1 MTPAAT
7 DTAALAPAPRRG
19 FTDHGVF
26 GMALFVFTEVMLFLG
41 FISAY
46 LIVENAAAPGAWP
59 PPDQPRLPV
68 ERTAFNTAVLLASG
82 ALLFLAHRAFRARG
96 PAAARRPMLAALLC
110 GAFFVAFQG
119 VEWAALIAQGLTLHS
134 SQIGAFFYLIVGAHA
149 AHALAAVVAL
159 GACAWALHAGT
170 LKPSVFGTTQ
180 VFWYFVVLMWPAL
193 YWLVYL

>member
-1 MTPAAT
+1 MARTAT
-7 DTAALAPAPRRG
+7 DPAVLAPRRG

-26 GMALFVFTEVMLFLG
+26 GMALFVFTEVMLFMG

-46 LIVENAAAPGAWP
+46 LIVKNAALPGLWP

-82 ALLFLAHRAFRARG
+82 VLLFFANRAFRARG
-96 PAAARRPMLAALLC
+96 PKAAGPLLVAALLC

-119 VEWAALIAQGLTLHS
+119 AEWVGLIAQGLTLHS

-149 AHALAAVVAL
+149 VHALAAVLAL
-159 GACAWALHAGT
+159 GACAWWLRAGT
-170 LKPSVFGTTQ
+170 LRPSVFGTTQ
-180 VFWYFVVLMWPAL
+180 VFWYFVVLMWPLL